1 MSKKFSG
8 SNFSTF
14 IITMCFALF
23 GFCAGYLLESYS
35 PGISLTAIVGGIGSG
50 ILRDRS
56 EKTLEVKKTLDSF
69 KISFASIISSLAGLS
84 LGVVF
89 FHPVLIIDFVTYI
102 LVLFTQMAISSL
114 ATYQLSKKFLF

>member
-8 SNFSTF
+8 SNLSTV

-56 EKTLEVKKTLDSF
+56 EKTLNSF
-69 KISFASIISSLAGLS
+69 KISFASIISSLTGLS